1 VPFRAA
7 IYAAL
12 AAEGCLGNLARGIY
26 ETRSCD
32 LLLVACRL
40 LFVACG
46 LLLVAGCF
54 WLVACRLWLVACG
67 LSLVACR
74 SYTEPMAQPPSRHAQ
89 LRAFYHALAQA
100 WGPQHWWPARTRFEV
115 ITGAYL
121 TQNTAWTNVER
132 ALANL
137 RRAGLLT
144 VTGIRHV
151 PLDELEKLVRPAGYF
166 RQKAQRLKT
175 FVAFLDAR
183 YGGSLNRMFAQPTA
197 HLRKELLELNGVGPE
212 TADSI
217 LLYAGNHPVFVVD
230 AYTRRVV
237 QRHRLLPADSDYED
251 IRQLFEQALIRL
263 PDTESRTCGKPDV
276 SKAIVPAWK
285 SPELLGAS
293 HAPSRQSTA
302 KRTALVQVYNEM
314 HALIVGVG
322 KRHCLKAEPKC
333 EACPLRVFL

>member
-1 VPFRAA
+1 M
-7 IYAAL
+7 
-12 AAEGCLGNLARGIY
+12 
-26 ETRSCD
+26 TRE
-32 LLLVACRL
+32 AKN
-40 LFVACG
+40 
-46 LLLVAGCF
+46 
-54 WLVACRLWLVACG
+54 
-67 LSLVACR
+67 
-74 SYTEPMAQPPSRHAQ
+74 QI
-89 LRAFYHALAQA
+89 RAFYCALAQA

-115 ITGAYL
+115 IAGAYL

-137 RRAGLLT
+137 RRAQLLS
-144 VTGIRHV
+144 VAGIRRV
-151 PLDELEKLVRPAGYF
+151 PLAELEQLVRPAGYF
-166 RQKAQRLKT
+166 RQKAQRLKA

-237 QRHRLLPADSDYED
+237 ERHQLLPANSAYED

-263 PDTESRTCGKPDV
+263 PQTESRTCGKTNA
-276 SKAIVPAWK
+276 SKPAVPASK
-285 SPELLGAS
+285 PPGLLGAS
-293 HAPSRQSTA
+293 HAPSQQSTA
-302 KRTALVQVYNEM
+302 KRTALVQAYNEM

-333 EACPLRVFL
+333 EECPLRVFL